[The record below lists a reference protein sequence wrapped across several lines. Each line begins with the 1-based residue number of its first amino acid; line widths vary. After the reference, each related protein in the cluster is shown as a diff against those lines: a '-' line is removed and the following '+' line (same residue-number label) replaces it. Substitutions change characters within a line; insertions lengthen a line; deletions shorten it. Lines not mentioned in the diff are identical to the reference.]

1 VTGRGPRPF
10 QSVRDGEY
18 HRYDL
23 GTHDFHSEV
32 YVWFGTTGGVDP
44 KQVKAI
50 YVDRVIFVKE

>member
-1 VTGRGPRPF
+1 MTARVCHVTDDF
-10 QSVRDGEY
+10 
-18 HRYDL
+18 
-23 GTHDFHSEV
+23 GTRDFHDEV